1 MCTWLQ
7 PYVRQAELQDADG
20 RGVPSAAR
28 LQRAMLLAT
37 PALGAEQLLGVE
49 AQREGASDPRQPN
62 PNPNP
67 TPSPNPNPKP
77 KPKPKPN
84 PQPQP

>member
-37 PALGAEQLLGVE
+37 PAV
-49 AQREGASDPRQPN
+49 RPN
-62 PNPNP
+62 LTLTPTLPPTPTPTVIPNP
-67 TPSPNPNPKP
+67 TLNPTLALT
-77 KPKPKPN
+77 
-84 PQPQP
+84 